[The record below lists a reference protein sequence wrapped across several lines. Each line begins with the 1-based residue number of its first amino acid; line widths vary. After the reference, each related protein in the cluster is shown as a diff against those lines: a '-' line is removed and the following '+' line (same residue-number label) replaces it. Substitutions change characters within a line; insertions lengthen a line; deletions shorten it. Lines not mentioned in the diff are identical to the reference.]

1 MDHEREK
8 EVTQDK
14 LARCLQLARE
24 FASGPTAEMIRDLEA
39 ELRGQLRTLEEKI
52 RRTG

>member
-24 FASGPTAEMIRDLEA
+24 FPIGPTAEMIRDLEA